1 MMKKILSLCLGHAG
15 LLSLGVLSVQ
25 AEVPPADAPWTLPDP
40 ATALHPGADTAPVS
54 SPTTYPDAEGFA
66 QRRQILLEG
75 VSDNNLNTWRR
86 GFFTGG
92 DPGKYLPGHAMAKL
106 LLGHDDPDIVRLY
119 NDNRS
124 VREHYHFAAMNWGRF
139 LPLFGPHILT
149 PEKQEEL
156 AERAAGYTA
165 YHSGGG
171 TENHVTQWRT
181 QLPVLPHYLAGNGSI
196 GRRSKE
202 AVLAD
207 GKEWLRNYVR
217 GIFEAGNGE
226 WDSSTYIIFTMNG
239 LLNIYDFAKDEE
251 VRLIAKAGL
260 DWFTTAYA
268 LKYRDGLFTAPLQ
281 RGFVDRPHG
290 SETDQTGF
298 LWFGSNAELTPRET
312 RGFRYAVHAASSAYR
327 PNEVLFNLAHKTL
340 PDLPVTFHNTKPN
353 YWGTTGRP
361 RPSVHHET
369 FHISHTFSLGTLWNG
384 QGSQI
389 SRMGLVVDSPD
400 GGIPFSGGHPRSSDH
415 TGKKTGIGFGSGTS
429 RYTQAMQADNS
440 HISLSL
446 SPEDEE
452 HDYAFFRIPN
462 DSSLDPVEVDG
473 LTWWTRRIENT
484 LVAVLP
490 VTDGEPEITTH
501 GEGRRMATFL
511 KIPGRMAG
519 FVLHVL
525 EEVEEDGIEAAL
537 TGAKLDTSR
546 LAEELIVSFQTP
558 AGQSLRMRFNPA
570 ESGDQHAA
578 RPPHAEIDGEP
589 VTFGQRPVYDGPFVH
604 QADGV
609 LTVNDGRQG
618 FVIDFTGDLPVY
630 REWTP

>member
-1 MMKKILSLCLGHAG
+1 MKSFRNPVAG
-15 LLSLGVLSVQ
+15 LLGLAILS
-25 AEVPPADAPWTLPDP
+25 AFPAATAASEQTAPWTIPTP
-40 ATALHPGADTAPVS
+40 ETTVHPGAEDSPSS
-54 SPTTYPDAEGFA
+54 SPLTFPDEAGFQA
-66 QRRQILLEG
+66 RKQIVLEG
-75 VSDNNLNTWRR
+75 VADNNLNTWRR

-106 LLGHDDPDIVRLY
+106 MLGHDDPDIVRLY

-139 LPLFGPHILT
+139 LPIFGPHILT
-149 PEKQEEL
+149 EEKQAEL
-156 AERAAGYTA
+156 AERAAAYTA

-202 AVLAD
+202 DVLHI

-217 GIFEAGNGE
+217 GIFQAGNGE
-226 WDSSTYIIFTMNG
+226 WDSSTYLIFTMNG

-268 LKYRDGLFTAPLQ
+268 LKYRDGIFTAPLQ

-298 LWFGSNAELTPRET
+298 LWFGSNAPLTPADT
-312 RGFRYAVHAASSAYR
+312 RGFRYTVHAASSGYR
-327 PNEVLFNLAHKTL
+327 PNEVLFNLATKNL
-340 PDLPVTFHNTKPN
+340 PGLPVTFHNTKPN
-353 YWGTTGRP
+353 YWGTTGSP

-369 FHISHTFSLGTLWNG
+369 FHISQTFSLGTLWNG

-389 SRMGLVVDSPD
+389 SRMGLVVDSPE
-400 GGIPFSGGHPRSSDH
+400 GGVPFSGGHPRSSDH
-415 TGKKTGIGFGSGTS
+415 NGNKTGIGFGSGHS
-429 RYTQAMQADNS
+429 RYTQAMQADNT

-462 DSSLDPVEVDG
+462 DTTLEPVDVDG

-490 VTDGEPEITTH
+490 ITDGVPEITTH
-501 GEGRRMATFL
+501 GEGRRMVTFL
-511 KIPGRMAG
+511 KIPGRTAG

-525 EEVEEDGIEAAL
+525 EDVEEDGIAAAL
-537 TGAKLDTSR
+537 TGAQLDTAR
-546 LAEELIVSFQTP
+546 LADEKIIAFKTP
-558 AGQSLRMRFNPA
+558 AGQTLRMRFNPDDN
-570 ESGDQHAA
+570 GDRHAA
-578 RPPHAEIDGEP
+578 RAPHAEIDGEP

-604 QADGV
+604 QADGI
-609 LTVNDGRQG
+609 LTVNDGNQG

-630 REWTP
+630 SEWTR

>member
-1 MMKKILSLCLGHAG
+1 MKKFSRVPAG
-15 LLSLGVLSVQ
+15 LFSLLSLSLARVP
-25 AEVPPADAPWTLPDP
+25 AEIPPAGVPWTLPDV
-40 ATALHPGADTAPVS
+40 ATALHPGAETAPAS
-54 SPTTYPDAEGFA
+54 SPVTYPDSDGFA
-66 QRRQILLEG
+66 ARRRIVLEG
-75 VSDNNLNTWRR
+75 VADNNLNSWRR
-86 GFFTGG
+86 GYFTGG

-106 LLGHDDPDIVRLY
+106 LLGQNDPDIVRLY

-139 LPLFGPHILT
+139 LPIFGPHILT
-149 PEKQEEL
+149 PEKQAEL

-181 QLPVLPHYLAGNGSI
+181 QLPVLPHYLEGNGSI

-202 AVLAD
+202 DVLNT
-207 GKEWLRNYVR
+207 GKEWLRTYVR
-217 GIFEAGNGE
+217 GIYQGGNGE
-226 WDSSTYIIFTMNG
+226 WDSSTYLIFTMNG

-281 RGFVDRPHG
+281 RGFVDSPHG
-290 SETDQTGF
+290 SETDQTGY
-298 LWFGSNAELTPRET
+298 LWFGSNADLTPADT
-312 RGFRYAVHAASSAYR
+312 RGFRYTVHAASSAYR
-327 PNEVLFNLAHKTL
+327 PNETLVNLARKDL
-340 PDLPVTFHNTKPN
+340 PGLPVTFHNTKPN
-353 YWGTTGRP
+353 YWGTTGSP

-369 FHISHTFSLGTLWNG
+369 FYISQTFSLGSLWNG
-384 QGSQI
+384 QGSQL
-389 SRMGLVVDSPD
+389 SRMGLVVDSPE
-400 GGIPFSGGHPRSSDH
+400 GGVGFSGGHPRSSDH
-415 TGKKTGIGFGSGTS
+415 NGNKTGIGFASGTS
-429 RYTQAMQADNS
+429 RYTQTMQADNTL
-440 HISLSL
+440 ISLSL

-452 HDYAFFRIPN
+452 HDYAYFRIPN
-462 DSSLDPVEVDG
+462 DSTLEPVTAG
-473 LTWWTRRIENT
+473 GHTWWTRRIENT

-490 VTDGEPEITTH
+490 ISEGEPEITTH

-511 KIPGRMAG
+511 KIPGRKAG

-525 EEVEEDGIEAAL
+525 ENIEADGIADAL
-537 TGAKLDTSR
+537 ADARLDTSALETD
-546 LAEELIVSFQTP
+546 LALKFQTP
-558 AGQSLRMRFNPA
+558 AGQSLMMRFIPA
-570 ESGDQHAA
+570 EEGDRHAA
-578 RPPHAEIDGEP
+578 RAPHAEIDGEA

-609 LTVNDGRQG
+609 LSVNDGRQG

-630 REWTP
+630 KEWSN